1 VQDRLA
7 ILLVAEGDRHLD
19 LPTRIN
25 GKNSEGQVV
34 RVVPYVGLMALC
46 LVGCSTF
53 GKKSNPPPRAPA
65 DTPFAPKPSGGVVM
79 PPPDPLT
86 AAPGNSGIL
95 AGQIID
101 SYNRQPAVTYIQVTA
116 ATEKGEPAG
125 APIEVRADRGFFTI
139 PGLQA
144 GRHYQLTARA
154 QDGSR
159 ILAGTTW
166 ATPPNPKVLIRIS
179 EDFASGTTPPLP
191 PPPAW
196 PGAAGSKGPAP
207 GPAAELGAPRGVQ
220 GPDGDKYRSGV
231 PPSPPAGQN
240 NSGADSQAVDKSRT
254 IRIESPAEPR
264 KPPKSSPE
272 SDWRPAASF
281 VPAGPA
287 LADQPPASGAPTPV
301 PSCVLTGN
309 QLHNFALPDVKGQP
323 WEFRSAHRGRLV
335 LIDFWGTWCPACL
348 YAIPH
353 LTILQDRY
361 GRYGLE
367 VIGIDYEHGPAQEQ
381 AQKVNRVRQRLA
393 INYRVLLG
401 TDNPDEPPR
410 CPVRTQ
416 FAVSSWPTVILVDEN
431 SRIIWRSEGLD
442 AQKLQELEI
451 IIKQQLGVR

>member
-1 VQDRLA
+1 
-7 ILLVAEGDRHLD
+7 
-19 LPTRIN
+19 
-25 GKNSEGQVV
+25 V

-65 DTPFAPKPSGGVVM
+65 DSPFAPKPSGGPVM

-86 AAPGNSGIL
+86 QAPGNSGIL

-116 ATEKGEPAG
+116 STEKGEPAG
-125 APIEVRADRGFFTI
+125 APIEVRADRGYFTI

-196 PGAAGSKGPAP
+196 PGGAGSKGQPP
-207 GPAAELGAPRGVQ
+207 SPSAELGAPRGVQ
-220 GPDGDKYRSGV
+220 GAAGDQSQVGTTQ
-231 PPSPPAGQN
+231 PPPPAPPRK
-240 NSGADSQAVDKSRT
+240 SGNAGGDRQPDLSRT
-254 IRIESPAEPR
+254 IDVPSPAVPAKAPAPSTEPMWMPTR
-264 KPPKSSPE
+264 ALTIAPP
-272 SDWRPAASF
+272 A
-281 VPAGPA
+281 PAGPPDLPSA
-287 LADQPPASGAPTPV
+287 PPSGVQAPI

-309 QLHNFALPDVKGQP
+309 QLHSFALPDLKGQP

-353 LTILQDRY
+353 LTILQERY

-367 VIGIDYEHGPAQEQ
+367 VIGIDYEHGPPQEQ

-393 INYRVLLG
+393 INYRLLLG
-401 TDNPDEPPR
+401 TDSPDEPPR

-431 SRIIWRSEGLD
+431 GRIIWRSEGLD

>member
-1 VQDRLA
+1 
-7 ILLVAEGDRHLD
+7 
-19 LPTRIN
+19 
-25 GKNSEGQVV
+25 V
-34 RVVPYVGLMALC
+34 RVVPYVGFIALC

-65 DTPFAPKPSGGVVM
+65 ESPFAPKPAGGAPM

-86 AAPGNSGIL
+86 QAPANTGIL
-95 AGQIID
+95 AGQILD

-116 ATEKGEPAG
+116 ATEKGEPTG
-125 APIEVRADRGFFTI
+125 APIEVRADRGYFTI
-139 PGLQA
+139 PGLQS

-179 EDFASGTTPPLP
+179 EDLASGTTPALP

-196 PGAAGSKGPAP
+196 PQGPTAKDQAGAKTTPP
-207 GPAAELGAPRGVQ
+207 GRGAAELGPPTGVHNPSSEQ
-220 GPDGDKYRSGV
+220 SPSGA
-231 PPSPPAGQN
+231 PPSAPARQNNPGGDPLAVDRSHLIYIEPPAGP
-240 NSGADSQAVDKSRT
+240 S
-254 IRIESPAEPR
+254 
-264 KPPKSSPE
+264 KPPKPAG
-272 SDWRPAASF
+272 DPTWKPAASI
-281 VPAGPA
+281 VPAGGPS
-287 LADQPPASGAPTPV
+287 LADQPPASGGSSPV

-309 QLHNFALPDVKGQP
+309 QLHNFALPDLKGQP

-353 LTILQDRY
+353 LNILQDRY

-367 VIGIDYEHGPAQEQ
+367 VLGIDYEHGPPQEQ
-381 AQKVNRVRQRLA
+381 LQKVNRVRQRLA
-393 INYRVLLG
+393 INYRLLLG

-416 FAVSSWPTVILVDEN
+416 FAVSSWPTVILLDEN